1 MTTRLAWTGL
11 ACSLTLILQMG
22 ASADADVIVGAP
34 GNAANLF
41 PFVSYNGGTTGEY
54 QQAYAAADFSGPI
67 TITGLSFFA
76 APQIGGGI
84 VTIQGT
90 YTISLAYSANPVG
103 SLSTTFA
110 NNIGANFT
118 TIFSGQ
124 STQSGV
130 NITFPASTPFTYN
143 PSMGPL
149 LLDVVASTQS
159 EPTTALWATMPFPG
173 GERVLFNGRTDTV
186 GLVTNFNSVPGPNV
200 GAGLTGLI
208 LACGVLL
215 ALVRR
220 RRQLVA

>member
-1 MTTRLAWTGL
+1 MSHKLSWVGTACAVG
-11 ACSLTLILQMG
+11 CSLTLILQMG

-34 GNAANLF
+34 GNTANVF
-41 PFVSYNGGTTGEY
+41 PFVSYNGEY

-67 TITGLSFFA
+67 TISGLSFFA
-76 APQIGGGI
+76 APQFGI

-110 NNIGANFT
+110 NNIGADFT

-130 NITFPASTPFTYN
+130 IITFPASTPFTYN

-149 LLDVVASTQS
+149 LLDVVASTTQDHS
-159 EPTTALWATMPFPG
+159 GALLATAPFPG

-186 GLVTNFNSVPGPNV
+186 GLVTNFVPGPNI
-200 GAGLTGLI
+200 GAGLPGLI
-208 LACGVLL
+208 LAGGVLL
-215 ALVRR
+215 LLGRR
-220 RRQLVA
+220 RRKAA